1 MNRYL
6 NNRMHRRMNK
16 EYTERMPDYAR
27 RRRDRMESRYEPRYE
42 DYNYRPDYNYRT
54 MDYRPME
61 YEIYGYGRPY
71 NSYGSMDYSSG
82 EKEYKEDIKKWI
94 ERLKRYDK
102 FGMTMDQLIQHSK
115 QMGVKYDTYSEEE
128 FYATYLM
135 AMSDYKTI
143 GNDPNLYITV
153 AKDFLE
159 DEDSAL
165 KGSEKLCAYYYTIIM
180 GDE

>member
-6 NNRMHRRMNK
+6 NSRMHKRMNRD
-16 EYTERMPDYAR
+16 YTERMPDYAR
-27 RRRDRMESRYEPRYE
+27 RRRDRMEAPRYEPRYE
-42 DYNYRPDYNYRT
+42 DYNYRSIDYRP
-54 MDYRPME
+54 MERPME

-71 NSYGSMDYSSG
+71 NSYGMDYSSG
-82 EKEYKEDIKKWI
+82 EKEYKEDIKRWI
-94 ERLKRYDK
+94 DQLKRYDK
-102 FGMTMDQLIQHSK
+102 FGMTMDQLIQHAK

-143 GNDPNLYITV
+143 GNDPNLYITI

-159 DEDSAL
+159 DEDSTL